1 MSDLRLPS
9 QPQPQGIAALG
20 PVPVILP
27 GDRYTRVCTTCLKLW
42 MEQVD
47 AKTVHESSTIF
58 LSIR

>member
-1 MSDLRLPS
+1 MPDLRLPS

-47 AKTVHESSTIF
+47 VHESSTMF
-58 LSIR
+58 LSVR